1 VYTSHAVENTFGNS
15 MGSVVALDG
24 AMKGDLSGKEI
35 WRKVGVMAGNSSP
48 VMLKDRLYVVD
59 DTAVVYVLDAKTGD
73 QIFRKKLA
81 RAIHSTPLVAD
92 GKIYLCTSNGYWFVL
107 KPTEAGF
114 DVVEKVAIQTD
125 GVDGSPILSHGRFYL
140 PTTEAL
146 YCFGRADGKPPADP
160 LPAPPKESPMTD
172 NKIAQVQVVPY
183 DVVVAPSGKQNYS
196 VHLFNARGQEIKDIS
211 TTVQFSVD
219 GPGKISSSGKYQAPA
234 DNEHQCALVTCK
246 VDGVVGTARVRVIP
260 PLPWKFDFN
269 NSTKVPLT
277 WLGGRVRW
285 DVRDNKGDKYIAKKT
300 VLPTPKDPKNKLGT
314 RSYLWMGPVNLSNYT
329 IQADVLLKEIDGRI
343 SDVGL
348 IDSGYQLW
356 IRSKIHTLRLDS
368 WAASDNRTK
377 AEMEFQPKADTW
389 YTMKLSVV
397 PGQGESTVRGKI
409 WPRGEKEPD
418 SWTVEMVDHAPNLR
432 GTPGIFGNSP
442 DAEIYLDNLKVT
454 PNS

>member
-1 VYTSHAVENTFGNS
+1 
-15 MGSVVALDG
+15 
-24 AMKGDLSGKEI
+24 
-35 WRKVGVMAGNSSP
+35 
-48 VMLKDRLYVVD
+48 
-59 DTAVVYVLDAKTGD
+59 
-73 QIFRKKLA
+73 
-81 RAIHSTPLVAD
+81 
-92 GKIYLCTSNGYWFVL
+92 
-107 KPTEAGF
+107 
-114 DVVEKVAIQTD
+114 
-125 GVDGSPILSHGRFYL
+125 
-140 PTTEAL
+140 
-146 YCFGRADGKPPADP
+146 
-160 LPAPPKESPMTD
+160 
-172 NKIAQVQVVPY
+172 
-183 DVVVAPSGKQNYS
+183 
-196 VHLFNARGQEIKDIS
+196 
-211 TTVQFSVD
+211 
-219 GPGKISSSGKYQAPA
+219 
-234 DNEHQCALVTCK
+234 
-246 VDGVVGTARVRVIP
+246 
-260 PLPWKFDFN
+260 
-269 NSTKVPLT
+269 
-277 WLGGRVRW
+277 
-285 DVRDNKGDKYIAKKT
+285 
-300 VLPTPKDPKNKLGT
+300 
-314 RSYLWMGPVNLSNYT
+314 LWMGPVNLSNYT